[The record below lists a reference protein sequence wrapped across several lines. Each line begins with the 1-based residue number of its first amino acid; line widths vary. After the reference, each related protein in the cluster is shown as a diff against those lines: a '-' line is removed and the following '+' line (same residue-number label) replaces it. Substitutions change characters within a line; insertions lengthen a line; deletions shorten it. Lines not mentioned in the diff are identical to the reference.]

1 MYMIERENVNFIEG
15 TGAAL
20 RVYSVKEYIPHFH
33 EDCLEILFLLEG
45 EADILSSYDSFHLA
59 KGDFTVINEGD
70 VHCIRSSA
78 NNVMVSLY
86 IDLNEF
92 TEQNEYVKYLYFICE
107 SFNANS
113 MQEKY
118 CLEIRRL
125 ITEAVLETAKPDA
138 DAGRI
143 RGFIQQIMDILIG
156 KFDLVYYHNGREIP
170 ENQMHRYYR
179 IVREIEEHYG
189 EKLEL
194 EGLAQKEFIGK
205 TYISQFWKKMTN
217 MNFTEY
223 LNSRRTEKAERILL
237 SSDKSI
243 TEISLRCG
251 FSDPKYIYK
260 SFKKWYDTTPSQ
272 HKKKYEKYVSA
283 GNRMEEYD
291 RTELM
296 ERLGRSLAYANIDEE
311 RASLIR
317 SAEHNAGDWRRRYE
331 AQMSRYSGSKLK
343 REMIK
348 ESHHE
353 LGLREIYLPLLD
365 RSTAEIK
372 DGSVSL
378 DDGFILSALR
388 KAKEMAHV
396 LYIELE
402 FDLHSVD
409 QWEEIITAF
418 VSTVISG
425 GGKELLQ
432 RCRYVV
438 CFDKLEKDIAVKEL
452 IDRVSPLVGAKNIK
466 MALKFH

>member
-1 MYMIERENVNFIEG
+1 MIERENVNFIEG

-20 RVYSVKEYIPHFH
+20 RVYSVEEYIPHYH
-33 EDCLEILFLLEG
+33 GDCLEILFLLEG
-45 EADILSSYDSFHLA
+45 EADILSSYDSFHLV

-70 VHCIRSSA
+70 VHCIRNGA
-78 NNVMVSLY
+78 DNVIVSLY

-92 TEQNEYVKYLYFICE
+92 TEQNQYVKYLYFICE

-118 CLEIRRL
+118 CFEIRRL

-138 DAGRI
+138 DAGMIRDLI
-143 RGFIQQIMDILIG
+143 RGIMDILIG

-170 ENQMHRYYR
+170 DNQMQRYYR
-179 IVREIEEHYG
+179 IVKEIEEHYG

-194 EGLAQKEFIGK
+194 EDLAQREFIGK

-237 SSDKSI
+237 SGDKSI

-260 SFKKWYDTTPSQ
+260 SFKKWYDTTPSR
-272 HKKKYEKYVSA
+272 HKKKYEKYVSE
-283 GNRMEEYD
+283 GNRIEEYD
-291 RTELM
+291 RLELM

-317 SAEHNAGDWRRRYE
+317 SAEHNTGNWRRRYE
-331 AQMSRYSGSKLK
+331 NQMSRYSGSKLK

-365 RSTAEIK
+365 RSTTEIV
-372 DGSVSL
+372 DGTVSL
-378 DDGFILSALR
+378 DDGFILSVLH
-388 KAKEMAHV
+388 KAREMAHV

-402 FDLHSVD
+402 FDLHSADDWEAIIRESVD
-409 QWEEIITAF
+409 
-418 VSTVISG
+418 TVTRDG
-425 GGKELLQ
+425 GRELLQ

-438 CFDKLEKDIAVKEL
+438 CFDELEKDVAVKEL
-452 IDRVSPLVGAKNIK
+452 IDRVSPFVGAKNIK
-466 MALKFH
+466 MALKFQ